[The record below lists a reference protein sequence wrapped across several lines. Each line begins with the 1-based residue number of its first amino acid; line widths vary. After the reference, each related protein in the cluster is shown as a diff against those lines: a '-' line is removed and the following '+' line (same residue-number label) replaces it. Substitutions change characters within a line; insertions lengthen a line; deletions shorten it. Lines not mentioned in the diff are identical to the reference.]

1 MVTIKKSLLIVFE
14 KIPSHVS
21 CARSE
26 IFHIHDAERII
37 NSKKTPF
44 HKLKWLKGI
53 SETLLSLITSTLLP
67 TNDELDLRINSKLI
81 IKTPT
86 AFIPAILHKWSPT
99 GFKTIS

>member
-1 MVTIKKSLLIVFE
+1 MVTIKKSLLIVVE
-14 KIPSHVS
+14 KFSSHVS

-26 IFHIHDAERII
+26 IFQINDAERII
-37 NSKKTPF
+37 NSKKKRS
-44 HKLKWLKGI
+44 HKLKWFKGI
-53 SETLLSLITSTLLP
+53 SETLLSLITSTLIP